1 MPKASIEP
9 IIIKNPVKSWLLIE
23 EVITEV
29 PISKV
34 GMENG
39 KTIIALKIAD
49 LPRAKAAPKAP
60 RRLIKEVPKIKL
72 IIIGMKLSIGR

>member
-1 MPKASIEP
+1 M
-9 IIIKNPVKSWLLIE
+9 
-23 EVITEV
+23 TEV

-34 GMENG
+34 GIENG

-49 LPRAKAAPKAP
+49 LPSAKAAPKAP

-72 IIIGMKLSIGR
+72 IIIGIKLFMGK